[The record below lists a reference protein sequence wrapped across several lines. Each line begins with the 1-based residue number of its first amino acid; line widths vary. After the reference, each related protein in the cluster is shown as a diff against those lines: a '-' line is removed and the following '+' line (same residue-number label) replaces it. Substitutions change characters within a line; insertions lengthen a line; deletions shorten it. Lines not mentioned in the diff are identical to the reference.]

1 MTSTVLDVTIA
12 ASAATSETIDLRGYT
27 AGVVRMP
34 LLWTSASLA
43 FLVNE
48 ENSEQTT
55 MQTTITGEAT
65 AFTQP
70 GAATALEI
78 LQAADVAGDRGR
90 GIVIEGSD
98 ANGVAISETIS
109 LHATNT
115 TTAVAGATE
124 FTKVSGV
131 YTSDGVALGAQNVT
145 VRASGG
151 GTTVCTLAGA
161 ASELGADIPAQAT
174 RVTAGAD
181 TMVLAGPNTDETYVT
196 LVGTLDGETVRER
209 VKFDGGSPAAAHT
222 NTRFDTLTRICLGEF
237 TNAGAGSVKSRDPWV
252 PLYHYGGLVSLT
264 VAANEVMPLPAE
276 LSGVRYVRL
285 WSQTAGSAVVQE
297 AERHIVVSL
306 KSAPAPQLLFAAAA
320 S

>member
-1 MTSTVLDVTIA
+1 MTSTVLDVAIA
-12 ASAATSETIDLRGYT
+12 ADAATSATIDMRPYT
-27 AGVVRMP
+27 AGVLRMP
-34 LLWTSASLA
+34 SVWTAAGLA

-48 ENSEQTT
+48 ENSEQTV
-55 MQTTITGEAT
+55 MQTAIAGEAT

-78 LQAADVAGDRGR
+78 LQDADVEADRGR

-98 ANGVAISETIS
+98 ADGVAISETIT
-109 LHATNT
+109 LDATNT
-115 TTAVAGATE
+115 TTVVAGTTK
-124 FTKVSGV
+124 FTKISGV
-131 YTSDGVALGAQNVT
+131 YTADGLPLGAQDVT
-145 VRASGG
+145 IRE
-151 GTTVCTLAGA
+151 TDNTEVCTLAKA
-161 ASELGADIPAQAT
+161 TSELGADIPAQAT

-181 TMVLAGPNTDETYVT
+181 TMVLAGPNTDATYVT

-252 PLYHYGGLVSLT
+252 PVFNYGDVVTLT
-264 VAANEVMPLPAE
+264 VAANRVVPLPAE
-276 LSGVRYVRL
+276 LSGARYVRL
-285 WSQTAGSAVVQE
+285 LSYADRVPVVQE

>member
-12 ASAATSETIDLRGYT
+12 ADAAASATIDLRPYT
-27 AGVVRMP
+27 AGVLRMP
-34 LLWTSASLA
+34 SVWTAAGLA

-48 ENSEQTT
+48 ENSEQTV
-55 MQTTITGEAT
+55 MQTAIAGEAT

-78 LQAADVAGDRGR
+78 LQDADVEADRGR

-98 ANGVAISETIS
+98 ADGVAISETIT
-109 LHATNT
+109 LDATNT
-115 TTAVAGATE
+115 TTVVAGTTE
-124 FTKVSGV
+124 FTKISGV
-131 YTSDGVALGAQNVT
+131 YTADGLPLGAQDVT
-145 VRASGG
+145 IRE
-151 GTTVCTLAGA
+151 TDNTEVCTLAKA
-161 ASELGADIPAQAT
+161 TSELGADIPAQAT

-181 TMVLAGPNTDETYVT
+181 TMVLAGPNTDATYVT

-252 PLYHYGGLVSLT
+252 PVFNYGDVVTLT
-264 VAANEVMPLPAE
+264 VAANRSVPLPAE
-276 LSGVRYVRL
+276 LSGARYVRL
-285 WSQTAGSAVVQE
+285 LSYADGVPVVQE

>member
-12 ASAATSETIDLRGYT
+12 AAASASATIDMRPYT
-27 AGVVRMP
+27 AGALRMP
-34 LLWTSASLA
+34 SVWTAASLA

-48 ENSEQTT
+48 QNSEQTV
-55 MQTTITGEAT
+55 MQTAIAGEAT

-78 LQAADVAGDRGR
+78 LQDADVEADRGR

-98 ANGVAISETIS
+98 ANGVAISETIA
-109 LHATNT
+109 LDGDDT
-115 TTAVAGATE
+115 TTVVAGTTE

-131 YTSDGVALGAQNVT
+131 YTADGLPLGAQDVT
-145 VRASGG
+145 IRE
-151 GTTVCTLAGA
+151 TDDTEVCTLAKA
-161 ASELGADIPAQAT
+161 TSELGADIPAQAT

-181 TMVLAGPNTDETYVT
+181 TMVLAGPNTDATYVT

-209 VKFDGGSPAAAHT
+209 VKLDGGSPAATHT

-252 PLYHYGGLVSLT
+252 PVFNYGDVVTLT
-264 VAANEVMPLPAE
+264 VAANRVVPLPAE
-276 LSGVRYVRL
+276 LSGARYVRL
-285 WSQTAGSAVVQE
+285 LSYADGVPVVQE
-297 AERHIVVSL
+297 GERHIVVSL

>member
-12 ASAATSETIDLRGYT
+12 ADAAASATIDLRPYT
-27 AGVVRMP
+27 AGVLRMP
-34 LLWTSASLA
+34 SVWTAAGLA

-48 ENSEQTT
+48 ENSEQTV
-55 MQTTITGEAT
+55 MQTAIAGEAT

-78 LQAADVAGDRGR
+78 LQDADVEADRGR

-98 ANGVAISETIS
+98 ADGVAISETIT
-109 LHATNT
+109 LDATNT
-115 TTAVAGATE
+115 TTVVAGTTE
-124 FTKVSGV
+124 FTKISGV
-131 YTSDGVALGAQNVT
+131 YTADGLPLGAQDVT
-145 VRASGG
+145 IRE
-151 GTTVCTLAGA
+151 TDNTEVCTLVKAT
-161 ASELGADIPAQAT
+161 SELGADIPAQAT

-181 TMVLAGPNTDETYVT
+181 TMVLAGPNTDATYVT

-252 PLYHYGGLVSLT
+252 PVFNYGDVVTLT
-264 VAANEVMPLPAE
+264 VAANRSVPLPAE

-285 WSQTAGSAVVQE
+285 LSYADGVPVVQE

-306 KSAPAPQLLFAAAA
+306 KLATAPQLLFAAAA

>member
-12 ASAATSETIDLRGYT
+12 ADAAASATIDLRPYT
-27 AGVVRMP
+27 AGVLRMP
-34 LLWTSASLA
+34 SVWTAASLA

-48 ENSEQTT
+48 ENSEQTV
-55 MQTTITGEAT
+55 MQTAIAGEAT

-78 LQAADVAGDRGR
+78 LQDADVAGDRGR

-98 ANGVAISETIS
+98 ADGVAISETIT
-109 LHATNT
+109 LDATNT
-115 TTAVAGATE
+115 TTVVAGTTE
-124 FTKVSGV
+124 FTKISGV
-131 YTSDGVALGAQNVT
+131 YTADGLPLGAQDVT
-145 VRASGG
+145 IRE
-151 GTTVCTLAGA
+151 TDNTEVCTLAKA
-161 ASELGADIPAQAT
+161 TSELGADIPAQAT

-252 PLYHYGGLVSLT
+252 PLYHYGDLVSLT

>member
-12 ASAATSETIDLRGYT
+12 ADAATSATIDLRPYT
-27 AGVVRMP
+27 AGVLRMP
-34 LLWTSASLA
+34 SVWTAASLA

-48 ENSEQTT
+48 ENSEQTV
-55 MQTTITGEAT
+55 MQTAIAGEAT

-78 LQAADVAGDRGR
+78 LQDADVEADRGR

-98 ANGVAISETIS
+98 ADGVAISETIT
-109 LHATNT
+109 LDATNT
-115 TTAVAGATE
+115 TTVVAGTTE
-124 FTKVSGV
+124 FTKISGV
-131 YTSDGVALGAQNVT
+131 YTADGLPLGAQDVT
-145 VRASGG
+145 IRE
-151 GTTVCTLAGA
+151 TDNTEVCTLVKAT
-161 ASELGADIPAQAT
+161 SELGADIPAQAT

-181 TMVLAGPNTDETYVT
+181 TMVLAGPNTDATYVT

-252 PLYHYGGLVSLT
+252 PVFNYGDVVTLT
-264 VAANEVMPLPAE
+264 VAANRVVPLPAE
-276 LSGVRYVRL
+276 LSGARYVRL
-285 WSQTAGSAVVQE
+285 LSYADGVPVVQE

-306 KSAPAPQLLFAAAA
+306 KSATAPQLLFAAAA

>member
-12 ASAATSETIDLRGYT
+12 ADAAASATIDLRPYT
-27 AGVVRMP
+27 AGVLRMP
-34 LLWTSASLA
+34 SVWTAAGLA

-48 ENSEQTT
+48 ENSEQTV
-55 MQTTITGEAT
+55 MQTAIAGEAT

-78 LQAADVAGDRGR
+78 LQDADVEADRGR

-98 ANGVAISETIS
+98 ADGVAISETIT
-109 LHATNT
+109 LDATNT
-115 TTAVAGATE
+115 TTVVAGTTE
-124 FTKVSGV
+124 FTKISGV
-131 YTSDGVALGAQNVT
+131 YTADGLPLGAQDVT
-145 VRASGG
+145 IRE
-151 GTTVCTLAGA
+151 TDNTEVCTLVKAT
-161 ASELGADIPAQAT
+161 SELGADIPAQAT

-181 TMVLAGPNTDETYVT
+181 TMVLAGPNTDATYVT

-252 PLYHYGGLVSLT
+252 PVFNYGGVVALT
-264 VAANEVMPLPAE
+264 VAANRSVPLPAE
-276 LSGVRYVRL
+276 LSGARYVRL
-285 WSQTAGSAVVQE
+285 LSYADGVPVVQE
-297 AERHIVVSL
+297 AARHIVVSL

>member
-12 ASAATSETIDLRGYT
+12 ADAAASATIDLRPYT
-27 AGVVRMP
+27 AGVLRMP
-34 LLWTSASLA
+34 SVWTAASLA

-48 ENSEQTT
+48 ENSEQTV
-55 MQTTITGEAT
+55 MQTAIAGEAT

-78 LQAADVAGDRGR
+78 LQDADVAGDRGR
-90 GIVIEGSD
+90 GIVVEGSD
-98 ANGVAISETIS
+98 ADGVAISETIS
-109 LHATNT
+109 LHATATNT
-115 TTAVAGATE
+115 PVAGTTV

-131 YTSDGVALGAQNVT
+131 YTADGLPLGAQDVT
-145 VRASGG
+145 VRPSGG

-181 TMVLAGPNTDETYVT
+181 TMVLAGPNTDATYVT
-196 LVGTLDGETVRER
+196 LVGTLDGVTVRER
-209 VKFDGGSPAAAHT
+209 VKLDGQSPSAAHT
-222 NTRFDTLTRICLGEF
+222 NARFDTLTRICLGEF

-252 PLYHYGGLVSLT
+252 PLYHYGDLVSLT